1 MCPVKPATLVRAF
14 PVGLNRLRFNPTGN
28 RCSRLLSAA
37 QRHGKPAVMATSPAL
52 VSIGEPLIEFNRPRE
67 GDGRTWLQGFGG
79 DSQNVAIAA
88 ARQGAAAGYFTSVGQ
103 DWMGDAFL
111 DLWRSEGVDASRV
124 MRHPTAPTGV
134 SFVTHGPAGHKF
146 DYLRKNSAASLM
158 TPDALP
164 ADYIAGARY
173 LHLSAISQAI
183 SDSACQTCDA
193 AISAARAAGVKVSY
207 DTNLRLRLWDLDSA
221 RRTID
226 ATIARCDIALPSLD
240 DSRQLTGLSDPDA
253 VADHYLALG
262 APLVALKMSADGCLI
277 ATPAGR
283 FRLPG
288 HRVETV
294 DATGAGDTFD
304 GSFLARLLAG
314 DGLETA
320 ARYANVA
327 AALSTRGYCA
337 VTPIP
342 RAAEVRAE
350 MARA

>member
-1 MCPVKPATLVRAF
+1 M
-14 PVGLNRLRFNPTGN
+14 
-28 RCSRLLSAA
+28 S
-37 QRHGKPAVMATSPAL
+37 TSPAL
-52 VSIGEPLIEFNRPRE
+52 VSIGEPLIEFNRPKE

-88 ARQGAAAGYFTSVGQ
+88 VRQGTSAGYITSLGA

-111 DLWRSEGVDASRV
+111 ELWKSEGLDASRV
-124 MRHPTAPTGV
+124 SRHPSAPTGV

-158 TPDALP
+158 TPESLP

-173 LHLSAISQAI
+173 FHLSAIGQAI
-183 SDSACQTCDA
+183 SESARRTCEA
-193 AISAARAAGVKVSY
+193 AVSAARAAGVKVSY
-207 DTNLRLRLWDLDSA
+207 DTNLRLRLWDLDIA
-221 RRTID
+221 RSTID
-226 ATIARCDIALPSLD
+226 ATVARCDVLLPSLD
-240 DSRQLTGLSDPDA
+240 DSQQLTGLKEPDA
-253 VADHYLALG
+253 IADHYLKLG

-277 ATPAGR
+277 ATAKER

-288 HRVETV
+288 HRVQAV

-314 DGLETA
+314 DDLRTA

-327 AALSTRGYCA
+327 AALSTEGYGA

-342 RAAEVRAE
+342 RAAAVQAE
-350 MARA
+350 MARAESAV

>member
-1 MCPVKPATLVRAF
+1 M
-14 PVGLNRLRFNPTGN
+14 
-28 RCSRLLSAA
+28 S
-37 QRHGKPAVMATSPAL
+37 TSPAL

-88 ARQGAAAGYFTSVGQ
+88 ARQGAAAGYLTSVGQ

-111 DLWRSEGVDASRV
+111 DLWKSEGIDASRV
-124 MRHPTAPTGV
+124 SRHPTAPTGV
-134 SFVTHGPAGHKF
+134 SFVTHGPSGHKF

-158 TPDALP
+158 TPEGLP

-173 LHLSAISQAI
+173 FHLSAIGQAI
-183 SDSACQTCDA
+183 SASARQTCDA

-207 DTNLRLRLWDLDSA
+207 DTNLRLRLWDLDMA
-221 RRTID
+221 RRAID

-240 DSRQLTGLSDPDA
+240 DSQQLTGLSQPDA
-253 VADHYLALG
+253 IADYYLKLG
-262 APLVALKMSADGCLI
+262 TPLVALKMSAEGCLI
-277 ATPAGR
+277 ATSQER
-283 FRLPG
+283 FRVPG
-288 HRVETV
+288 HRVEAV

-314 DGLETA
+314 DDVKAA

-327 AALSTRGYCA
+327 AALSTRGYGA

-342 RAAEVRAE
+342 REAEVRTE